1 MVDATQPI
9 RFALSQLG
17 KPYLWGANGPNSYD
31 CSGLMVAAYA
41 TVGKSLPRTTEAMIA
56 DNNLLT
62 VNKGQLQPGDL
73 VFPNSGHVQMY
84 LGGGKVVEAPRTGLN
99 IRVTALGDVMTAKR
113 VTTPS
118 PADWSSTPISGT
130 VPVSDVTNA
139 GLGDVAGGLLGL
151 GASEVSEAVGK
162 GFTTALKNMLA
173 PLMELAK
180 LVGLTVGGGILIAG
194 GIALLFI
201 HVADS

>member
-1 MVDATQPI
+1 VADATAAI

-17 KPYLWGANGPNSYD
+17 KPYLWGGNGPNSYD

-56 DNNLLT
+56 DNALMT
-62 VNKGQLQPGDL
+62 VNKGQLMPGDL

-84 LGGGKVVEAPRTGLN
+84 LGGGKVVEAPRTGMN
-99 IRVTALGDVMTAKR
+99 IRVTTLGDVMTAKR

-118 PADWSSTPISGT
+118 SADWSGTPVSGT

-139 GLGDVAGGLLGL
+139 GLGDIAGGLLGL
-151 GASEVSEAVGK
+151 GASEISEAVGK
-162 GFTTALKNMLA
+162 GMTTTLKNLLA
-173 PLMELAK
+173 PLMEILKLA
-180 LVGLTVGGGILIAG
+180 GLTAGGGILIAG
-194 GIALLFI
+194 GIVLLFM
-201 HVADS
+201 HLADS